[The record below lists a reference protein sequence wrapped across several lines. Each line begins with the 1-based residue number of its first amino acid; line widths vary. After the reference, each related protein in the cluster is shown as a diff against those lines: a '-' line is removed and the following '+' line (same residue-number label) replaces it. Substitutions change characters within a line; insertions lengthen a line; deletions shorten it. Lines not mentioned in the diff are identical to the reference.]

1 MEPMKRPAE
10 VAALRPLR
18 GSSVRMNHTTVTFT
32 LWKALWERW
41 LNEVI
46 WTAWGDSEGNPAP
59 WLRDLCGQS
68 SERRARRSRCSGTG
82 LHYLWQ
88 AG

>member
-1 MEPMKRPAE
+1 MKRPAE

-32 LWKALWERW
+32 LWKAPWERW

-46 WTAWGDSEGNPAP
+46 
-59 WLRDLCGQS
+59 
-68 SERRARRSRCSGTG
+68 
-82 LHYLWQ
+82 
-88 AG
+88 